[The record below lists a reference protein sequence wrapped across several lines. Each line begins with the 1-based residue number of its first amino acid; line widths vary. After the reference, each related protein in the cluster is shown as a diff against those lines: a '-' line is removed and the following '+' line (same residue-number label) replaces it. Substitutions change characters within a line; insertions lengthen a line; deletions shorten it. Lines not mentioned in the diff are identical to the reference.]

1 MSRIQPGRGHHLAK
15 TDIKKTTLTAKKDRV
30 AALRA
35 QMLCTPELCIE
46 RGELITKAYQETESE
61 SAVIRRAK
69 ALAKILNGM
78 SLHIG
83 DDELIVG
90 TATSKQRGGTLTPE
104 IHWAW
109 YLDEMEMISTREWDR
124 FQPLSEEGKMKMQA
138 FLPYWQGKSLYEKW
152 LAIVPESTKKYLFK
166 TYLPTSCPI
175 SNMHL
180 AHTCPGYEKVLT
192 SGLNG
197 VKEQVA
203 AKLKALDLTK
213 TEDFEK
219 SQFYRAVIIT
229 LEAAAAFAQRYAK
242 LAKDMVKKEA
252 DPQRKKELEEIAITC
267 DWVPARP
274 ARTFYEA
281 MQSLW
286 LTYIVLM
293 IEGWGP
299 GMGFGRI
306 DQYLYPFYQKD
317 IEVGIITQEE
327 VRELLAL
334 FLIKLNGLTTPFS
347 SAYVRSQPGFAMLS
361 NITLGGVTSDGGDG
375 VNELSYLFLE
385 AEADVRLSSEEIV
398 IRVHQNTPEAFLV
411 KAGEV
416 ARLLRG
422 KLKFVSDETAIAQ
435 FLSDGKSIRDARD
448 YAITGCFLP
457 VIPARSHD
465 YAGDFLNLPL
475 TLELALNN
483 GVSRLTGER
492 LGLETGDPTRFQ
504 SYQEIWRAYQT
515 QVAFQIR
522 HLIPARIAY
531 ARVFAE
537 YAPYPFLSSLY
548 DGCLEKGLDFTQGG
562 TAPYDTYAIWV
573 SGAPNVGDSL
583 AAIKKVVFE
592 DKKITM
598 PALIDALNKNFE
610 SAEEILYLLKNAP
623 KFGNDDDYVD
633 DIVAAVLA
641 QAADEAAQYRSVAQA
656 KSNLAAGTVT
666 ANLPLG
672 EIVGALPD
680 GRKAREPLAEGG
692 ISPYQGRNVNG
703 PTATMKSVSK
713 LDTLKLT
720 GGSVLNMRFNPD
732 VLKDEAKIRKFASL
746 IRTYCETGGYHVQ
759 FNIVGSQMLRDAQK
773 HPEKYRDLLVRVA
786 TYSAY
791 FVDLPPELQEELIA
805 RTEFQEV

>member
-1 MSRIQPGRGHHLAK
+1 LAK
-15 TDIKKTTLTAKKDRV
+15 TDTGKTTSKIKKDRV
-30 AALRA
+30 AELRA
-35 QMLCTPELCIE
+35 EMLCTPELCIE
-46 RGELITKAYQETESE
+46 RGELITEAYRETESQP
-61 SAVIRRAK
+61 AVIRRAK

-83 DDELIVG
+83 DGELIVG

-109 YLDEMEMISTREWDR
+109 YLDEMETISTREWDR
-124 FQPLSEEGKMKMQA
+124 FQPLSAAEKKKMRA
-138 FLPYWQGKSLYEKW
+138 FLPYWQGRSLYEKW
-152 LAIVPESTKKYLFK
+152 LAIVPEDTKKYLFK

-180 AHTCPGYEKVLT
+180 AHTCPGYAKVLT
-192 SGLNG
+192 QGLNG
-197 VKEQVA
+197 AKEQA
-203 AKLKALDLTK
+203 EEKLKALDLTRAG
-213 TEDFEK
+213 DFEK
-219 SQFYRAVIIT
+219 SKFYEAVIIS
-229 LEAAAAFAQRYAK
+229 LDAAAAFGKRYAR
-242 LAKDMVKKEA
+242 LARDMAKKEA
-252 DPQRKKELEEIAITC
+252 DPQRKKELEKIALTC
-267 DWVPARP
+267 ARVPAEP

-281 MQSLW
+281 LQSLW

-306 DQYLYPFYQKD
+306 DQYLYPYYKKD
-317 IEVGIITQEE
+317 IEAGTITREE

-334 FLIKLNGLTTPFS
+334 FFIKLNGLTTPFS

-361 NITLGGVTSDGGDG
+361 NITLGGVTSDGRDG

-398 IRVHQNTPEAFLV
+398 IRVHQSTPEAFLV
-411 KAGEV
+411 KACEV
-416 ARLLRG
+416 AKLLRG

-435 FLSDGKSIRDARD
+435 FLSDGKAIRDARD
-448 YAITGCFLP
+448 YAVTGCFLP

-475 TLELALNN
+475 ILEMALNN
-483 GVSRLTGER
+483 GVSRLSGER
-492 LGLETGDPTRFQ
+492 LGAETGDPKKFK
-504 SYQEIWRAYQT
+504 SYEEVWQAYRT

-537 YAPYPFLSSLY
+537 DAPYPFMSSLY
-548 DGCLEKGLDFTQGG
+548 EGCLEKGLDFTREG

-573 SGAPNVGDSL
+573 SGAPNAGDSL

-598 PALIDALNKNFE
+598 PQLIDALDKNFE
-610 SAEEILYLLKNAP
+610 GKEEILYLLKNAP
-623 KFGNDDDYVD
+623 KFGNDDDYADSV
-633 DIVAAVLA
+633 VAEVLA
-641 QAADEAAQYRSVAQA
+641 QAADEAAKYKSVARA
-656 KSNLAAGTVT
+656 KSNLGAGTVT

-680 GRKAREPLAEGG
+680 GRKAGEPLAEGG

-713 LDTLKLT
+713 LDCHKLT

-732 VLKDEAKIRKFASL
+732 VLKDESKIRKFAAL
-746 IRTYCETGGYHVQ
+746 IRTYAASGGYHVQ
-759 FNIVGSQMLRDAQK
+759 FNIVDGQMLRDAQK
-773 HPEKYRDLLVRVA
+773 HPDKYRDLLVRVA